1 MAFYPEDGGERTI
14 LSPYQ
19 LVESKATRIH
29 GQAALHVGGT
39 VLLRWVHGSNK
50 SKAPEILFAYE
61 RHHRYRCAVGWL
73 CTSTF
78 SRPPPL
84 PPPSCAHA
92 YMPACQADLVWGHR
106 YTMWFQTA
114 SRAGGSE
121 SRSAICNQLDAMELA
136 AFLSSRKVKPIGA
149 CAPRCLFLSNASTP
163 GKRWR

>member
-1 MAFYPEDGGERTI
+1 VARCCCDGFMAPTSQRHRKFSSRTNAI
-14 LSPYQ
+14 IAVVY
-19 LVESKATRIH
+19 VA
-29 GQAALHVGGT
+29 
-39 VLLRWVHGSNK
+39 VLLVG
-50 SKAPEILFAYE
+50 
-61 RHHRYRCAVGWL
+61 CA
-73 CTSTF
+73 
-78 SRPPPL
+78 RPL
-84 PPPSCAHA
+84 SLAPPPSCAHA

-163 GKRWR
+163 GKGWR